1 MKAEVIVL
9 PNTASK
15 TLTET
20 GQQPQRMFEI
30 WQPTWG
36 LEINYSFVFH
46 DTGIANKITQSIFFT
61 DKMKYQLLQFN
72 EILHKAYIIK
82 RCVHANLNKFFS
94 AYS

>member
-15 TLTET
+15 ILTET
-20 GQQPQRMFEI
+20 GQQPQRMFQI

-46 DTGIANKITQSIFFT
+46 DTDIANKIIQSICCI
-61 DKMKYQLLQFN
+61 DKIKYQCGSLMKYYTK
-72 EILHKAYIIK
+72 HT
-82 RCVHANLNKFFS
+82 
-94 AYS
+94 